1 MKQVTLYSR
10 PGCGLC
16 EEMKEQLEALRSRAA
31 FTLAEVNIDH
41 DPELRRLYGEKIPVL
56 AIDGEEAF
64 HYRLDPGRFLKLIE
78 GSH

>member
-16 EEMKEQLEALRSRAA
+16 EEMKEQLEALRSQAA
-31 FTLAEVNIDH
+31 FTLEEVNIDG
-41 DPELRRLYGEKIPVL
+41 DPRLRRLYGEKIPVL

>member
-16 EEMKEQLEALRSRAA
+16 EEMKEQLEALRSQAA
-31 FTLAEVNIDH
+31 FTLEEVNIDG
-41 DPELRRLYGEKIPVL
+41 DPRLRRLYGEKIPVL

-64 HYRLDPGRFLKLIE
+64 HYRLDPGRFLKLLE